1 MANDLQWSRAGDS
14 GRRLGRT
21 VQFHASIGST
31 NDRVWELLR
40 HGDEGTAVVADLQ
53 TAGRGRRG
61 RKWTSPSGV
70 NLMVSVGIRPRI
82 AAADAWQLGAATALA
97 VLGACRSALPRS
109 VQDEL
114 ALKWPNDVVDE
125 RGRKLAGLLLETA
138 ITDDKVSEAVL
149 GVGMN
154 VNWRRADMPA
164 ELVDRATSLI
174 ELGGGAI
181 DRVALLSAYLGVLE
195 DEVTRLEEGGSPV
208 ERYRTASW
216 LTGRKVSVSVG
227 ERLVQG
233 RVQGIAADG
242 SLELE
247 TQSGFAAIAYGEVVH
262 VDVDSALVLSA

>member
-1 MANDLQWSRAGDS
+1 MANDLQWSGAGDP

-21 VQFHASIGST
+21 VEFHASIGST

-40 HGDEGTAVVADLQ
+40 KGDVGTAVVADLQ

-61 RKWTSPSGV
+61 RSWTSPSGV

-97 VLGACRSALPRS
+97 VLEACRSALPRS
-109 VQDEL
+109 LRDEL
-114 ALKWPNDVVDE
+114 GLKWPNDVVEE

-138 ITDDKVSEAVL
+138 ITDDRVSEAVL

-154 VNWRRADMPA
+154 VNWRRAEMPA

-181 DRVALLSAYLGVLE
+181 DRVALLSAYLGALDE
-195 DEVTRLEEGGSPV
+195 EVTRLEDGSSPL
-208 ERYRTASW
+208 ERYRADSW
-216 LTGRKVSVSVG
+216 LTGREVSVSAG
-227 ERLVQG
+227 ERLAQG
-233 RVQGIAADG
+233 RVRGIAGDG

-247 TQSGFAAIAYGEVVH
+247 TQAGFAAIGFGEVVH
-262 VDVDSALVLSA
+262 VDVDSTPVLSA